1 MSEPSGSTQATGN
14 NGAANVAAGAAAR
27 TIVTCLACGTKN
39 RVGDP
44 PAGSLPSCG
53 RCGATLPWLTNGS
66 DATFEHDIAAP
77 VTVLVD
83 LWAPW
88 CGPCRMVG
96 PVLEEL
102 SRELVGRLK
111 VVKLNV
117 DENPVVSER
126 YQVRSIPT
134 LLVFKDGRLAD
145 TVVGAMPKGPLLQR
159 LGPNL
164 GA

>member
-1 MSEPSGSTQATGN
+1 MNGPSGSTQASSN
-14 NGAANVAAGAAAR
+14 NGAAEVAAGAGTR
-27 TIVTCLACGTKN
+27 TIVTCPSCGTKN

-44 PAGSLPSCG
+44 PAGSLPTCG
-53 RCGATLPWLTNGS
+53 RCGATLPWLMNGS
-66 DATFEHDIAAP
+66 DATFERDITAP

-88 CGPCRMVG
+88 CGPCRMVA

-134 LLVFKDGRLAD
+134 LLVFNDGRLVD

-159 LGPNL
+159 LAPNL
-164 GA
+164 SA